1 MLRPF
6 YFMALAFLGAEI
18 AASLYKK
25 RSQREQLPPGQ
36 APGLGG
42 QAFPRLPS
50 AGLDSQPPPADP
62 GHRHTAETSQRRLSR
77 ACLSD

>member
-62 GHRHTAETSQRRLSR
+62 GHRHTAEASQRRLSR